1 MTVCQKR
8 TARRLLP
15 EFKRSQCNS
24 KLEQVRDLNN
34 MNPTDNIL
42 IPQAANADIVP
53 TRAHSTPIAGRPNE
67 LELPHFVESAIP
79 KLHNF
84 S

>member
-1 MTVCQKR
+1 
-8 TARRLLP
+8 
-15 EFKRSQCNS
+15 
-24 KLEQVRDLNN
+24 
-34 MNPTDNIL
+34 MNPADSIL

>member
-1 MTVCQKR
+1 MCLKR

-15 EFKRSQCNS
+15 EFERSQCNS
-24 KLEQVRDLNN
+24 KLEQVRDLNSN

-42 IPQAANADIVP
+42 IPQADNADIVP
-53 TRAHSTPIAGRPNE
+53 TRAHSTPIAGQPNE